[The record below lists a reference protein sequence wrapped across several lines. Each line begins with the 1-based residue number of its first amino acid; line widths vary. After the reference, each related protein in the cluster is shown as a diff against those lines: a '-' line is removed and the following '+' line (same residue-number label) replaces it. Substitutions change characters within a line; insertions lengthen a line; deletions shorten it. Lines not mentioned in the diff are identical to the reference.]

1 MKPVAQNSDKRYLEK
16 LGNRLKFLRKS
27 KGFSNYEQ
35 FAYTYEIGRAQY
47 GRYENG
53 TNISIKTLIKLIEI
67 HGLTISE
74 FFSEG
79 FDE

>member
-1 MKPVAQNSDKRYLEK
+1 MKSSAVIQDKKYLEK
-16 LGNRLKFLRKS
+16 LGNRLKSLRKL

-53 TNISIKTLIKLIEI
+53 ANISIKTLIKLIEI

-74 FFSEG
+74 FFGEG
-79 FDE
+79 FDD